1 MQPQRLPLLLS
12 VPVIL
17 LHASA
22 HAVTSPQHF
31 AQKNGTLLATLL
43 PNWVWSLVNVHNCDA
58 VIQAD
63 PERACVCLMALGI
76 QKRNRP
82 F

>member
-1 MQPQRLPLLLS
+1 
-12 VPVIL
+12 
-17 LHASA
+17 
-22 HAVTSPQHF
+22 
-31 AQKNGTLLATLL
+31 
-43 PNWVWSLVNVHNCDA
+43 VNVHNCDA